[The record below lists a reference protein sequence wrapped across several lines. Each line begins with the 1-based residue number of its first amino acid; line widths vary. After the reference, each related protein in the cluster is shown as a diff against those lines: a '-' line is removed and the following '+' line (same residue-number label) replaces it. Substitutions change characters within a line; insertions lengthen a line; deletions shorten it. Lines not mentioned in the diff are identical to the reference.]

1 MRTILFLLL
10 LIPAVSNAQFK
21 RSATELAKDN
31 IRDYVTQKLFKN
43 LSYQPISFGELT
55 TNAGGGA
62 TFSSLIKHKFA
73 ITEIESHE
81 NMKVPVQREYL
92 FVFYFN
98 DKMKVQM
105 AENLISSENKT
116 PTDFAE
122 RPKK

>member
-10 LIPAVSNAQFK
+10 LIPTVSNAQFK

-43 LSYQPISFGELT
+43 LSYQAISFGELT
-55 TNAGGGA
+55 TNAGGGS

-73 ITEIESHE
+73 ITQIESHE

-98 DKMKVQM
+98 EKMKVQM
-105 AENLISSENKT
+105 AENIISSENKT
-116 PTDFAE
+116 LTDFAE
-122 RPKK
+122 PPKK

>member
-1 MRTILFLLL
+1 MRTVLFLLL
-10 LIPAVSNAQFK
+10 LIPALSNAQFK

-43 LSYQPISFGELT
+43 YSYQPISFGDLT
-55 TNAGGGA
+55 MNKGGGS

-73 ITEIESHE
+73 VTEMEDHDD
-81 NMKVPVQREYL
+81 MRVAVQKEYL

-105 AENLISSENKT
+105 AERISSQ
-116 PTDFAE
+116 
-122 RPKK
+122 

>member
-1 MRTILFLLL
+1 MRTIVFLFL
-10 LIPAVSNAQFK
+10 LIPALSNAQFK

-55 TNAGGGA
+55 TNRGGGS

-73 ITEIESHE
+73 ITEMASHDE
-81 NMKVPVQREYL
+81 MKVPVQKEYL

-105 AENLISSENKT
+105 AESISSQ
-116 PTDFAE
+116 
-122 RPKK
+122 

>member
-10 LIPAVSNAQFK
+10 LIPAVSGAQFK

-43 LSYQPISFGELT
+43 PSYQPISFGELT
-55 TNAGGGA
+55 DNRRGSS
-62 TFSSLIKHKFA
+62 TFTSLIRHKFSV
-73 ITEIESHE
+73 TEIESHE
-81 NMKVPVQREYL
+81 SAKVPVQKEYL

-105 AENLISSENKT
+105 AESISSQ
-116 PTDFAE
+116 
-122 RPKK
+122 

>member
-1 MRTILFLLL
+1 MRIILFLLL

-21 RSATELAKDN
+21 KSATELAKDN
-31 IRDYVTQKLFKN
+31 IRDYLTQKLFKN

-55 TNAGGGA
+55 TNRGGGS

-73 ITEIESHE
+73 IIEIESNE
-81 NMKVPVQREYL
+81 NMKVPVQKEYQ

-105 AENLISSENKT
+105 AESISSQ
-116 PTDFAE
+116 
-122 RPKK
+122 

>member
-31 IRDYVTQKLFKN
+31 IRDYVTQKLFKD

-55 TNAGGGA
+55 TNRGGGS

-81 NMKVPVQREYL
+81 NMKVPVQKEYL

-105 AENLISSENKT
+105 AERIIWN
-116 PTDFAE
+116 
-122 RPKK
+122 

>member
-1 MRTILFLLL
+1 MRIILFLLL
-10 LIPAVSNAQFK
+10 LMPAVSNAQFK

-43 LSYQPISFGELT
+43 PSYQPISFGELT
-55 TNAGGGA
+55 NNGGGGSA
-62 TFSSLIKHKFA
+62 FSSLIKHKFA

-81 NMKVPVQREYL
+81 NLKVPVQKEYL

-105 AENLISSENKT
+105 AERIISN
-116 PTDFAE
+116 
-122 RPKK
+122 

>member
-43 LSYQPISFGELT
+43 LSYKAISFGELT
-55 TNAGGGA
+55 TNAGGGG
-62 TFSSLIKHKFA
+62 TFSSLIKHKFT
-73 ITEIESHE
+73 ITQIESHE
-81 NMKVPVQREYL
+81 SMRVPVQREYL